1 MGYFL
6 AMAACLPLLA
16 LAALLAPTSS
26 DGQARS
32 GAATATRVS
41 GASATVRVS
50 ARIIRDSARVGAS
63 FGAPAPNMVARRMM
77 LAAADGTAVPALV
90 YDFQ

>member
-6 AMAACLPLLA
+6 AMAVFASLLA
-16 LAALLAPTSS
+16 LAALTAPTTG
-26 DGQARS
+26 DGAIRS
-32 GAATATRVS
+32 GGATVTRFS
-41 GASATVRVS
+41 GASATVRIS
-50 ARIIRDSARVGAS
+50 ARIVRDSASIGAS
-63 FGAPAPNMVARRMM
+63 FGPPAPNMVARRTS